1 MYCLC
6 THNNYTKR
14 YTDSHADTRTYRQA
28 TGQAHCRQSH
38 TQRHLPWAIHCTD
51 WLYATCVDYSKSK
64 INDIYTEDIIFF
76 LCRDRHIPK
85 PIHGKCGQFTAD
97 LWFVCLYFVSHR
109 QLLKKAGKSRR
120 ALCVCVCIY
129 SVSILHLL
137 LYKFYSI
144 DFFSSSFFSMR
155 AEEQNVRY
163 RQVSLCRLVAG
174 LLGWMDGSGC
184 LVGWLH
190 GNAWLAGCLEDGW
203 CS

>member
-28 TGQAHCRQSH
+28 IGQAQCRQTH
-38 TQRHLPWAIHCTD
+38 TDRRLPWVIHCND

-64 INDIYTEDIIFF
+64 INDIYTEVISFF
-76 LCRDRHIPK
+76 SVVIDTYQSQFMVNVDRWSLI
-85 PIHGKCGQFTAD
+85 
-97 LWFVCLYFVSHR
+97 CLYFVSHR
-109 QLLKKAGKSRR
+109 QLLEKAGKSRW

-163 RQVSLCRLVAG
+163 RDISRCRLVAW

-190 GNAWLAGCLEDGW
+190 GNACLAGCLEEGW